1 MTRPKTAAPER
12 RPGPAMGPMR
22 WMSSGPPVEKSLN
35 FSASAKRLLGMMR
48 PERVILWVMLAFGVI
63 SVALSVLGP
72 WLLGRATDIIFAGV
86 VGQQLPPG
94 IPKEQV
100 VAQLRGSGNPRLADM
115 INAMNV
121 VPG

>member
-22 WMSSGPPVEKSLN
+22 WMASGMPPEKSLN
-35 FSASAKRLLGMMR
+35 FTSSAKRLLGMMR

-72 WLLGRATDIIFAGV
+72 LMLGRATDVIFSGV
-86 VGQQLPPG
+86 VGQQFEPG
-94 IPKEQV
+94 MSKAHVPMPAV
-100 VAQLRGSGNPRLADM
+100 N
-115 INAMNV
+115 NASSYS
-121 VPG
+121 